1 MESEKKEAL
10 KAKETAER
18 MFMERNYLGAKG
30 YALEAQ
36 SLCPELDGVSQMVAT
51 FSIYVAAEARV
62 NGEIDYYS
70 MLGLPPT
77 ADDNKVKK
85 QFNKMAVLL
94 QNEKNK
100 CVGAD
105 GALELVSEAWA
116 VLSDRAK
123 RAAYDV
129 RMSNQVPSQSNQT
142 SSSSVRRNAAAHID
156 RSQAPPMPHHR
167 LDTFWTVCTS
177 CRVQYEYLRKYLNKK
192 LSCKNC
198 RGVFMA
204 VETGVTPL
212 NGSYPFYTW
221 STTSTPTNGYA
232 SNGASKASNY
242 QSNAAAYNG
251 NGVPIGHGSEYS
263 SNLSFQWSSGSK
275 TSAGVVIHNGLSS
288 ISGDQVYKTK
298 GKVKLKSNEK
308 RKLADQDIRSFMKT
322 GSFQVS
328 SNLSTAY
335 RNPLL
340 TKDGRIDK
348 RRRVDTAAV
357 LKSLFEDTGSVAP
370 CEVKLPN
377 TTTGAT
383 ANHGLKASISSEPHA
398 RRSLVAPQLD
408 IRSMLL
414 NKAKTEIKKKLEEIT
429 SPAEAAPAAEKNMT
443 LCSDSFKSI
452 ELDKKSEPISFSVPD
467 PDFHDFDKDRSE
479 QCFKTKQIWAL
490 YDEEE
495 GMPRLYCMIRQ
506 VLSLDPFMIDI
517 TYLNSKTCSEFGSV
531 DWIAAGFTKSC
542 GNFKTMN
549 SDTVDQVNIFSHV
562 LSDET
567 KAGRGGRVRIYPK
580 TGDIWAVYRNWSPDW
595 DSFTPEEVR
604 RQYDMVVVV
613 DDYSEQHGV
622 PVFPLVKVE
631 GYNTVYRR
639 SADENAT
646 RWVPKQEMFRFSHQ
660 VPSWPLEGDEYGL
673 PDGCWDLDPAATPD
687 DLLHSFNKQAPPSS
701 KCITE
706 PASKGLHYSDVR
718 PGQQVKGHTEG
729 DQHHA
734 GNQHGA
740 SEEP

>member
-36 SLCPELDGVSQMVAT
+36 SLCPELDGVSQM
-51 FSIYVAAEARV
+51 
-62 NGEIDYYS
+62 
-70 MLGLPPT
+70 
-77 ADDNKVKK
+77 
-85 QFNKMAVLL
+85 
-94 QNEKNK
+94 NEKNK

-298 GKVKLKSNEK
+298 GKEPITHQ
-308 RKLADQDIRSFMKT
+308 RR
-322 GSFQVS
+322 
-328 SNLSTAY
+328 
-335 RNPLL
+335 
-340 TKDGRIDK
+340 RIDK

-673 PDGCWDLDPAATPD
+673 PDGCWDLDPAATQMTCFILSTNKLRQVPSVSQNQPPKD
-687 DLLHSFNKQAPPSS
+687 FIILTCDLDNKLKVIQKEISTMLGTNMELLRNHS
-701 KCITE
+701 
-706 PASKGLHYSDVR
+706 
-718 PGQQVKGHTEG
+718 
-729 DQHHA
+729 
-734 GNQHGA
+734 
-740 SEEP
+740 